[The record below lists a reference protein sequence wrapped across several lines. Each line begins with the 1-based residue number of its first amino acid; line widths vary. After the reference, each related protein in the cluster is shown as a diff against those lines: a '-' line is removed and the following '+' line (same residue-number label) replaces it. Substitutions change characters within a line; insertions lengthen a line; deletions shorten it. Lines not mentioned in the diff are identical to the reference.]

1 MVRNQ
6 KIRGNLIILIG
17 IILVV
22 SCSPKTS
29 QVSLYVDIDNNAL
42 VDTINSASE
51 MSSKLRYADTLNIEA
66 DTIKSTSKMSSKLE
80 HTDTLDIEVEEPLKT
95 DDIDTSIQKETSA
108 SITSKEIENTDEAYQ
123 QARLELI
130 ELLKAQTELIKTQNE
145 QLSKQYETNTNN
157 PETETETETKTKTET
172 KTAENNESNNG
183 KDYNALEDRLK
194 EKDEEIE
201 ALYREINNIKSSTNS
216 TSSSDTVFVNNR
228 IRINGSQFSNYQAE
242 ILSQEKEILR
252 LKQQLE
258 NQTPQ
263 DSIGNDTLT
272 VAENK
277 TEINNNSYY
286 NSNINSRRLKIYE
299 DSIQNLSRQ
308 LDSLNLQLNDTAIVT
323 RLLFDTT
330 NIVTT
335 KDSAI
340 LLNLQQ
346 KNRQIKTLESEIM
359 AMRLQKQITP
369 DTIRIETIDTVFL
382 APEKTENRFEFTL
395 QYNRGLLQP
404 SNEQA
409 FFQAAKSVFQ
419 NENLNYILLSGH
431 TDNSGSTVFNRK
443 ITYKR
448 LQYIRKKISER
459 TDDAS
464 IFEQNFADEYA
475 SKEIIELERRVEI
488 LIVY

>member
-1 MVRNQ
+1 M
-6 KIRGNLIILIG
+6 IG